1 MPNALLTFWN
11 LHRISI
17 LMVLISLGF
26 YTAFG
31 YDLQRSDSLKLLG
44 LYAALFFLC
53 YKLIQFEKWNF
64 RFLAVSG
71 VLFRLVLIFSLPGL
85 SQDFYRF
92 IWDGSLILEGMNP
105 YAFKPEVLMEGTER
119 LFPLAPELFAGMG
132 ELSQQNYSNY
142 PPLNQYAFAAAVALG
157 GKSLMGSV
165 IAMKVMTLLAD
176 LGILYF
182 GRRLLKQLNMSPH
195 LILWYFLNPLV
206 IIELSG
212 NLHFEGVMLFFFVLA
227 MFLVFRGSWLLAAIP
242 YGLAI
247 SLKLIPLMFLPLF
260 IPFLGW
266 RRSPVFF
273 LATAGVVLA
282 CIYPLYFPDFG
293 SHYGQTLRL
302 WFSNFEFNA
311 SLYNLSETIF
321 TGKELRPW
329 EYIRIYGK
337 YIPLLTVLVTIGV
350 SFHPKV
356 KTRSGFMT
364 GSLLILC
371 IYYFTAAVVH
381 PWYIIFPVLLGI
393 FAAYRFV
400 LVWSATVVL
409 SYIAYA
415 NYPVEENSLI
425 LLIEYFAV
433 FVFLIYELLR
443 NKRIRLPI
451 FKN

>member
-64 RFLAVSG
+64 RFLVVSG
-71 VLFRLVLIFSLPGL
+71 VLFRLILLFSLPGL

-92 IWDGSLILEGMNP
+92 IWDGSLILQGINP
-105 YAFKPEVLMEGTER
+105 YAFKPETLIAGSEN
-119 LFPLAPELFAGMG
+119 LFPLAQELFAGMG

-157 GKSLMGSV
+157 GKTLMGSV
-165 IAMKVMTLLAD
+165 IAMKLMILLAD

-182 GRRLLKQLNMSPH
+182 GRKLLKQLNRSPH

-206 IIELSG
+206 ILELSG
-212 NLHFEGVMLFFFVLA
+212 NLHFEGVMLFFYVLA
-227 MFLVFRGSWLLAAIP
+227 MFLLFRGSWVLAAVP

-260 IPFLGW
+260 LPFLGL
-266 RRSPVFF
+266 RKSPVFF
-273 LATAGVVLA
+273 LAIAGVVLA
-282 CIYPLYFPDFG
+282 ALYPLYFPDFA
-293 SHYGQTLRL
+293 SHYSQTLQL

-311 SLYNLSETIF
+311 SLYNLSEALF
-321 TGKELRPW
+321 TGEDLRPW

-337 YIPLLTVLVTIGV
+337 YIPFLTLITSLAV
-350 SFHPKV
+350 SFYPKI
-356 KTRSGFMT
+356 KTRGGFIG

-371 IYYFTAAVVH
+371 VYFFTAAVVH
-381 PWYIIFPVLLGI
+381 PWYIIFPLLLGI
-393 FAAYRFV
+393 FSDFRFV

-409 SYIAYA
+409 SYTAYA
-415 NYPVEENSLI
+415 NSPVEESSLI
-425 LLIEYFAV
+425 LFIEYSAV
-433 FVFLIYELLR
+433 FAFIVYELFR
-443 NKRIRLPI
+443 NKRFRLPI